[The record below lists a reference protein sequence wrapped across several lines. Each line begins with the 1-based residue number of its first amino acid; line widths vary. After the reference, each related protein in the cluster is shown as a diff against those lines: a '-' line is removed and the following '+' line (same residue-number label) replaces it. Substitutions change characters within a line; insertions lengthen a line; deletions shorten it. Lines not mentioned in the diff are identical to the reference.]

1 MSQTGFLTVHPNHHE
16 DHVDHLRPRLQ
27 DPKEDMSRNQ
37 SYPRNTRA
45 PEQSP
50 GNNPM
55 YGHRTR
61 SASGSSDDSGDNY
74 RGGPPPPNNNNG
86 RPSARD
92 NFSRYRDDDRGP
104 PPERHHNDDYGP
116 PPPRGGDRNV
126 NNGPSDYGPTRGGD
140 RIGNNVSGDYGP
152 PPSRGNGN
160 NGPGDNY
167 GPLPPRGGDRNVNNG
182 PVDNPG
188 GYSNSNGR
196 PRMPHARFGPNTVDR
211 HEDRYVGGSGQS
223 VMSHMT
229 ESVVSNPRMP
239 RMMDE
244 EEMELQRTQQSR
256 GGGALRARSPPHY
269 QNPRN
274 SRNNNPYGP
283 NSIVRP
289 ASPPH
294 RDYHPDDR
302 RGGGF
307 EGNRNNN
314 PYPDDNSYEERGMD
328 DSAPPRRMLQRV
340 PSQSTISTS
349 GFRSF
354 YSDTFTMRG
363 GDSVSHMSSSF
374 QNYDDG
380 YGGGSVT
387 GGGSVSGGASVSSRG
402 SRGSRGRYG
411 YAGTSRGYGGS
422 YGGPP
427 PTRAQQGR
435 PSRSHAP
442 RYHQPQHHHQPPPPP
457 PPQQQPPSGPP
468 KPNRPLLEVAPGLF
482 MNLMGTE
489 ETMKA
494 IQNGE
499 ITITSCVVCGIDV
512 HCHNASE
519 YVLCPDCRVVSPVN
533 QLDNGGDNTPQQGGL
548 VGLGVKTEMLITM
561 MEAAGQQY

>member
-1 MSQTGFLTVHPNHHE
+1 MSQAGFLTVHPNHHE

-37 SYPRNTRA
+37 SYPRN
-45 PEQSP
+45 PEQP
-50 GNNPM
+50 GINNPM
-55 YGHRTR
+55 YHRSR
-61 SASGSSDDSGDNY
+61 SASTGSDDSGDNY
-74 RGGPPPPNNNNG
+74 RGGPPPHNNNNG
-86 RPSARD
+86 RPSALA

-116 PPPRGGDRNV
+116 PPPRGGERNV
-126 NNGPSDYGPTRGGD
+126 NNGP
-140 RIGNNVSGDYGP
+140 GDYGP
-152 PPSRGNGN
+152 PRGSGN
-160 NGPGDNY
+160 NGPGDY
-167 GPLPPRGGDRNVNNG
+167 GPPPPRGGDRNGNSG
-182 PVDNPG
+182 PGDNPG
-188 GYSNSNGR
+188 GYNNSNGR
-196 PRMPHARFGPNTVDR
+196 PRMPHARFGPNVGDPHHR
-211 HEDRYVGGSGQS
+211 HHEDRYVGGPSSGQS
-223 VMSHMT
+223 VTSHMT

-256 GGGALRARSPPHY
+256 GGGALRARSPPPY
-269 QNPRN
+269 QRPGDPRN
-274 SRNNNPYGP
+274 SRNNNPYG
-283 NSIVRP
+283 RP

-307 EGNRNNN
+307 GGNRNN
-314 PYPDDNSYEERGMD
+314 YPDDNSYEERGMD

-374 QNYDDG
+374 QHYDDG
-380 YGGGSVT
+380 YGGGSIT

-427 PTRAQQGR
+427 PTRAQHGR

-442 RYHQPQHHHQPPPPP
+442 RYHQQQHHQPPPPP
-457 PPQQQPPSGPP
+457 PPQQQPPGPP

-482 MNLMGTE
+482 MNLMGTD

-499 ITITSCVVCGIDV
+499 ITITSCVVCGMDV